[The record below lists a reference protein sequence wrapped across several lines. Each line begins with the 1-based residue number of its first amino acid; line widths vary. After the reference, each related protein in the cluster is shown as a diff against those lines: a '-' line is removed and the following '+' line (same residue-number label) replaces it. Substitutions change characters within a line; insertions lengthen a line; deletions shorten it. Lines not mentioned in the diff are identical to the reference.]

1 MDIYSIPYMKLK
13 SSRIYLFI
21 ALIYC
26 SYVNAQSVNPE
37 LASIL
42 DFTLDSMH
50 TEVPAKS
57 LSAAIVFSD
66 GSVWKNV
73 EGISSETPLVNVTT
87 EDTYLIGSIVK
98 TITSGCILQLHDEGV
113 LSIED
118 SIHEWLPPI
127 EYVNPNITIRQLLQH
142 KSGLYDV
149 LSNPALQ
156 PVMLGNVSQ
165 IWTAEQVLN
174 QYLLAPIN
182 NPGGSW
188 SYCNTNYF
196 LLGMIIEAATGN
208 PFYVEF
214 RNRFFTP
221 LGLSTFG
228 IPAFEEFDQP
238 VAHVWMDLFGS
249 GQTQD
254 AHFFYSQYLSLNSIA
269 GAAGGYYA
277 TPEDV
282 SKWMWQ
288 YMRGNLL
295 QPATLDDAKNT
306 VIALGLPNIGYGLGL
321 NKKTFA
327 GHVGY
332 GHGGDLAY
340 SASSWYFPDFDLSI
354 TVCGNDA
361 DVISWE
367 LIPVVEELLEHI
379 EDSNLLLVDQLNA
392 QSSRYLNVYPN
403 PTTGVVKLDF
413 SDFFPVQWMDI
424 EIFNA
429 IGEIIKSHR
438 YLPHDYE
445 NHLIELHLD
454 DIPIGLY
461 HIRSSDEKGNA
472 TTIKLMKS

>member
-1 MDIYSIPYMKLK
+1 MNKTSYCSL
-13 SSRIYLFI
+13 LFI
-21 ALIYC
+21 ALLFC
-26 SYVNAQSVNPE
+26 FRLNAQSVNPE

-73 EGISSETPLVNVTT
+73 EGISSEAPLVNVTT
-87 EDTYLIGSIVK
+87 DDTYLIGSIVK

-118 SIHEWLPPI
+118 SIHEWLPPMA
-127 EYVNPNITIRQLLQH
+127 YVNPNITIRQLLQH
-142 KSGLYDV
+142 MSGLYDV

-165 IWTAEQVLN
+165 IWTAEEVLN

-182 NPGGSW
+182 NPGGNW

-214 RNRFFTP
+214 RNRFFDP

-228 IPAFEEFDQP
+228 IPAFEDFDQP

-295 QPATLDDAKNT
+295 EEATLEDAKTT
-306 VIALGLPNIGYGLGL
+306 VIAPGLPNTTYGLGL
-321 NKKTFA
+321 NRKTFA

-367 LIPVVEELLEHI
+367 LIPVVQELLEHI
-379 EDSNLLLVDQLNA
+379 EDSNLLSI
-392 QSSRYLNVYPN
+392 SSNHSNRDAIYIYPN
-403 PTTGVVKLDF
+403 PSAEVTTLDF
-413 SDFFPVQWMDI
+413 SGFNSNQWISI
-424 EIFNA
+424 EVMNA
-429 IGEIIKSHR
+429 HGEILNSFKEHR
-438 YLPHDYE
+438 TLAEKQYVE
-445 NHLIELHLD
+445 IS
-454 DIPIGLY
+454 
-461 HIRSSDEKGNA
+461 IRDLSSGVYFIRCSDENENVV
-472 TTIKLMKS
+472 THKLLKS

>member
-1 MDIYSIPYMKLK
+1 MYKK
-13 SSRIYLFI
+13 SFLFSLLF
-21 ALIYC
+21 ALF
-26 SYVNAQSVNPE
+26 SSTSSMAQSIGEE

-50 TEVPAKS
+50 SEVPAKS
-57 LSAAIVFSD
+57 LSAAIAFGD
-66 GSVWKNV
+66 GSIWKNV
-73 EGISSETPLVNVTT
+73 EGISSETPLVDATT
-87 EDTYLIGSIVK
+87 DDTYLIGSIVK
-98 TITSGCILQLHDEGV
+98 TITSACILQLHDEGV

-118 SIHEWLPPI
+118 SIHEWLPTI
-127 EYVNPNITIRQLLQH
+127 EHVNPNITIRQLLQH
-142 KSGLYDV
+142 KTGLYDA
-149 LSNPALQ
+149 LSNPSLQ
-156 PVMLGNVSQ
+156 TVMLGDVSQ
-165 IWTAEQVLN
+165 IWTAEEIVN
-174 QYLLAPIN
+174 EYLLPPLN
-182 NPGGSW
+182 NPGGNW

-208 PFYVEF
+208 PFYVEY
-214 RNRFFTP
+214 RNRFFEP

-228 IPAFEEFDQP
+228 IPAFEDFNQP
-238 VAHVWMDLFGS
+238 VAHVWMDLFGT

-295 QPATLDDAKNT
+295 DAATLQDAKTT
-306 VIALGLPNIGYGLGL
+306 VVAPGLPNTTYGLGL

-367 LIPVVEELLEHI
+367 LIPVVQELLEHI
-379 EDSNLLLVDQLNA
+379 EDSNLLSDGSLSDEAPTLPI
-392 QSSRYLNVYPN
+392 VYPN
-403 PTTGVVKLDF
+403 PANGMAIIDF
-413 SDFFPVQWMDI
+413 PKNSIVGTLKI
-424 EIFNA
+424 EVFDSSGA
-429 IGEIIKSHR
+429 
-438 YLPHDYE
+438 
-445 NHLIELHLD
+445 LIQIQDEV
-454 DIPIGLY
+454 
-461 HIRSSDEKGNA
+461 RSSESSIEVVLNIQTLKTGIYFIHCLDENGKKK
-472 TTIKLMKS
+472 IFKLMKS